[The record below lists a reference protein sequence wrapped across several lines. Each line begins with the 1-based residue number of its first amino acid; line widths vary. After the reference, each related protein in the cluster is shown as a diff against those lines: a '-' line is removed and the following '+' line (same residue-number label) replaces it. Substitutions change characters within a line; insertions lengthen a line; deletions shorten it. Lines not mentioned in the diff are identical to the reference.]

1 MNEKQENRH
10 SEVINLDAIYFMLF
24 RQKWIIIG
32 FSLAGLLVALMIYAL
47 KPPLY
52 NSEAELLIRYVED
65 SRLPQQPGNA
75 SQIKVPDLRGDNIM
89 NSEVQILT
97 SLDLAKDVA
106 NAIGVEKIQAK
117 VGGGTNALSAAGLI
131 KKNIEVEPVRHSD
144 VIQVGFRHPDKA
156 VVQPVL
162 TQLIASYL
170 KRHAEIHR
178 DLGVSDDFLIQR
190 TVALSNQLA
199 QTEEQL
205 RTAKLKAGV
214 MSLDSARKEIDEEIT
229 KLHDEILEAEVQLT
243 EHKAALMA
251 MGNLATGD
259 SMNTNTT
266 TDVPSDQVDNYKQIT
281 TQLILLARKE
291 QELLTQFTANSTPV
305 KEIRRQMAEA
315 AQLKKNLEGKYPAL
329 ANLTITVPGVAGQ
342 SSGTAIFS
350 PNEAVQVRVLTSKI
364 DVLNSQLGE
373 AQARADKLAN
383 MEGTIVELQRQRDLQ
398 EAEYRYF
405 SSSLEQARFNAA
417 LEAGKLS
424 NISITQE
431 PTPPFRDFMALFK
444 LLAMIIVGGVAG
456 GFGVAFVIEFYLD
469 QTFKRPIEIETRLE
483 TPLFLSIPESPR
495 TGSTARIAGHKMNR
509 LLNAPGPSTASG
521 EASAE
526 GASNTKIVPWDSN
539 HQLRLFFE
547 ALRDHLVTDFEVNNL
562 RHKPKLIAVTACAR
576 GAGVSTIATGLAATL
591 SETGDGNVL
600 LVDMN
605 SAPGAA
611 HPFYKGKPT
620 CRLADALE
628 DQKRNGAMV
637 QENLYV
643 VSEGTNGNEVLN
655 IPKYVAQLMP
665 RLRASDYDHI
675 IFDLPPVSQTSV
687 TTKLSQMMDV
697 NLLVVESEKTNREVV
712 KRASSMLSG
721 SKAKGKVGIVL
732 NKTHTYV
739 PEWLVQEL

>member
-1 MNEKQENRH
+1 VNEKHDNRP
-10 SEVINLDAIYFMLF
+10 SEVITLDAIYFMLF
-24 RQKWIIIG
+24 RQKWTIIS
-32 FSLAGLLVALMIYAL
+32 FSLAGLLIAFLIYAL

-52 NSEAELLIRYVED
+52 SSEAELLIRYVED
-65 SRLPQQPGNA
+65 SRLPAQPGNPT
-75 SQIKVPDLRGDNIM
+75 QIKVPDLRGENIM

-97 SLDLAKDVA
+97 SLDLAKDVV
-106 NAIGVEKIQAK
+106 NAIGAEKVLAK
-117 VGGGTNALSAAGLI
+117 VGGGTNVMSAAGLV
-131 KKNIEVEPVRHSD
+131 KKNIGVEPIRRSD
-144 VIQVGFRHPDKA
+144 VIQVGFRHPDKE
-156 VVQPVL
+156 VVQPIL

-190 TVALSNQLA
+190 TTALSNQLG

-205 RTAKLKAGV
+205 RNAKLTAGV
-214 MSLDSARKEIDEEIT
+214 VSLDYSRKEIGEEIT
-229 KLHDEILEAEVQLT
+229 KLHDEILDAEVQLA
-243 EHKAALMA
+243 EHKAALKEMT
-251 MGNLATGD
+251 NVSFGD
-259 SMNTNTT
+259 SGGTNNATS
-266 TDVPSDQVDNYKQIT
+266 DVPSELIDDYKRVA

-291 QELLTQFTANSTPV
+291 QELLTQFTANSVPV
-305 KEIRRQMAEA
+305 REVHRQMTEA
-315 AQLKKNLEGKYPAL
+315 VQFKKNLEEKYPAL
-329 ANLTITVPGVAGQ
+329 ANVSVTVPGMVTQ
-342 SSGTAIFS
+342 PQGTAPYA
-350 PNEAVQVRVLTSKI
+350 PNEAVQVKVLTSKI
-364 DVLNSQLGE
+364 EVLNSQLRE
-373 AQARADKLAN
+373 VQARADKVTL

-405 SSSLEQARFNAA
+405 SSSLEQARFNVA

-431 PTPPFRDFMALFK
+431 PTPPIRDVMGLFK
-444 LLAMIIVGGVAG
+444 LLAMIIVGGVVG
-456 GFGVAFVIEFYLD
+456 GIGIGFVFEFYLD
-469 QTFKRPIEIETRLE
+469 RTFKRPIEVETRLQM
-483 TPLFLSIPESPR
+483 PLYLSIPESTR
-495 TGSTARIAGHKMNR
+495 NGSPSGIGGDQQRR
-509 LLNAPGPSTASG
+509 LLNAPGNSGAAETAGQAGKG
-521 EASAE
+521 EA
-526 GASNTKIVPWDSN
+526 KVVPWDAN

-547 ALRDHLVTDFEVNNL
+547 ALRDRLVTDFEVNNL
-562 RHKPKLIAVTACAR
+562 RHKPKLIAVTACAH

-605 SAPGAA
+605 SAQGAA
-611 HPFYKGKPT
+611 HPFYRGKPT

-643 VSEGTNGNEVLN
+643 VSEGNSGKELLN

-687 TTKLSQMMDV
+687 TNKLSQLMDI
-697 NLLVVESEKTNREVV
+697 NLLVVESEKTNRDVV

-721 SKAKGKVGIVL
+721 SKGKVGVVL
-732 NKTHTYV
+732 NKTRNYV
-739 PEWLVQEL
+739 PQWLVQEL